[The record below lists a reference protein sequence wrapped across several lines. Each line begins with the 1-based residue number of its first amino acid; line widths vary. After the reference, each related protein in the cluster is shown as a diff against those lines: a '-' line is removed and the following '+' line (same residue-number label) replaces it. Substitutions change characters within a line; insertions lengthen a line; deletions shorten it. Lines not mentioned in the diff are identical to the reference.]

1 MKRKVRFLTAEQVVA
16 LHDALIERDGGS
28 LGGGARGA
36 AHEGVDAAVQAVKNS
51 YYESLEELAAAY
63 AVYIVQGH
71 VFLDGNKRSG
81 VAALLVFLEAHGVRV
96 RIPAQRL
103 AAMMIELQ
111 ERARA
116 GASAAGLVDWIA
128 GTLAA
133 RRGRAA
139 RSRRKR

>member
-1 MKRKVRFLTAEQVVA
+1 LT
-16 LHDALIERDGGS
+16 
-28 LGGGARGA
+28 RGYTP
-36 AHEGVDAAVQAVKNS
+36 V
-51 YYESLEELAAAY
+51 
-63 AVYIVQGH
+63 I
-71 VFLDGNKRSG
+71 KRSG